1 MSNAARICVLP
12 SSPHPAPADRGS
24 VEAAV
29 RAGGGVISEVE
40 GADGVVWTDWSNPKG
55 LAALLAEHPHVRWV
69 QLVTSGVDAFLPMIT
84 GSRVWTS
91 AKGVYADP
99 MAEWVLA
106 TLLAGLRGVPG
117 YARDRRWEPQPTRSL
132 FGAHVTIV
140 GGGGVAAALIRLLK
154 PFEVTIDVVRR
165 SADPLPGARR
175 TLGAGRLAELASKTD
190 VLVLALALTPETEG
204 LVDARLMDRLPNDA
218 WLVNVARGRHVI
230 TDDLTAALQG
240 GRLGGAVL
248 DVTDPEPL
256 PPDHPLWG
264 LSNCLITP
272 HMSCPSEIAK
282 PLLLRRIRDN
292 VARLGAGEQL
302 DGMVDSRA
310 GY

>member
-1 MSNAARICVLP
+1 MSRAARICVLP
-12 SSPHPAPADRGS
+12 SSPHSAPADRAD

-29 RAGGGVISEVE
+29 RAGGGMISEVE
-40 GADGVVWTDWSNPKG
+40 GADGVIWTDWSNPKG
-55 LAALLAEHPHVRWV
+55 LAALLAENPHVRWV
-69 QLVTSGVDAFLPMIT
+69 QLVTSGVDAFLPVIT
-84 GSRVWTS
+84 EARVWTS
-91 AKGVYADP
+91 AKGAYAGP

-132 FGAHVTIV
+132 FGARITIV
-140 GGGGVAAALIRLLK
+140 GGGGVATALIRLLE
-154 PFEVTIDVVRR
+154 PFDVTIDVVRR
-165 SADPLPGARR
+165 GAHPLPGARR
-175 TLGAGRLAELASKTD
+175 TLGAGRLEDLAPTTD

-204 LVDARLMDRLPNDA
+204 LVDTRLLDLLPNDA
-218 WLVNVARGRHVI
+218 WLVNVARGRHVV
-230 TDDLTAALQG
+230 TDDLTAALVG

-256 PPDHPLWG
+256 PPDHALWRV
-264 LSNCLITP
+264 SNCLITP
-272 HMSCPSEIAK
+272 HISCPSEIAK
-282 PLLLRRIRDN
+282 PLLLRRVQDN

-302 DGMVDSRA
+302 DGVVDSRA